1 MSENE
6 LDGKT
11 VEQPEAEAEKP
22 NEIENVAEPNE
33 NGAGETVSVNSDG
46 TATAKKPNKFLQKLD
61 NFFGIKKAGSSFKTE
76 IIGGLVTFMAMVY
89 ILMVNANMFARPG
102 VEFDLVPDS
111 GLGGFM
117 WNVFGG
123 APKGDA
129 FDAASSAAYGAVYI
143 ATALSAI
150 VGTMLMSLV
159 ARLPMAQ
166 ASGMGLNAF
175 FVYTICLGFG
185 LSYANALVLVLID
198 GVVFILLTVTGLR
211 KKLFNAIPKTVRVA
225 IPAGIGLFIAFIG
238 MQNVGL
244 VVADGATLVKLASF
258 NLLPESMGGSATY
271 GSIMPLIVTILG
283 LIAIAILAK
292 KKVKG
297 AVLYSILGS
306 AALYWVFMGIG
317 YGIKD
322 ESCMGVINGFTLSN
336 PIDAFK
342 NWGEMSVV
350 QVFTNG
356 FDFSAYIAKN
366 GGANLALVIITSSL
380 AFCMV
385 DMFDTMGTLY
395 GACARGNM
403 LEKDGSIP
411 NMNKAMLCD
420 AVATTTGAIC
430 GTSTV
435 TTFVES
441 SSGIA
446 AGARTGFSSLIT
458 AGCFLVA
465 MFLSPIAEMIP
476 SCATSVALIYVG
488 VLMMN
493 CVREIEWTDAAEAV
507 PAFLTIAMMS
517 FTYNISYGI
526 AFGIISWLIIR
537 LILNLVSLASK
548 KKDGT
553 VELVKEDEKISVVTI
568 VIAVLFVLMFFLT
581 H

>member
-1 MSENE
+1 METE
-6 LDGKT
+6 DKQT
-11 VEQPEAEAEKP
+11 
-22 NEIENVAEPNE
+22 VAEPQAE
-33 NGAGETVSVNSDG
+33 TAQQDAEPQAQVSADGAAVTSPEYKGFAG
-46 TATAKKPNKFLQKLD
+46 KLD
-61 NFFGIKKAGSSFKTE
+61 KFFGIRKSGSTFRKE

-102 VEFDLVPDS
+102 INFFGEDGETVTAI
-111 GLGGFM
+111 
-117 WNVFGG
+117 WNVFG
-123 APKGDA
+123 AHDPAA
-129 FDAASSAAYGAVYI
+129 FGSASSAAYGAIYI

-150 VGTMLMSLV
+150 IGTMLMSLL

-211 KKLFNAIPKTVRVA
+211 KVLFNAIPKVVRVA

-238 MQNVGL
+238 LQNVGL

-258 NLLPESMGGSATY
+258 NLLPASMGGSATY
-271 GSIMPLIVTILG
+271 GSVMPLIVTILG
-283 LIAIAILAK
+283 LIAIAVMSK
-292 KKVKG
+292 KGVKG
-297 AVLYSILGS
+297 AVLWSILGS
-306 AALYWVFMGIG
+306 AGLYWIFMAIG
-317 YGIKD
+317 YGYGDAACK
-322 ESCMGVINGFTLSN
+322 GVIDSFSFSN

-342 NWGEMSVV
+342 NWGTMSVGK
-350 QVFTNG
+350 VFSEG
-356 FDFSAYIAKN
+356 FDFSAYTAVN
-366 GGANLALVIITSSL
+366 GGGSLTLVIITSAL

-403 LEKDGSIP
+403 LKEDGSIP

-420 AVATTTGAIC
+420 AVATTTGAVC

-446 AGARTGFSSLIT
+446 AGARTGFSSLIV
-458 AGCFLVA
+458 AACFAVA

-476 SCATSVALIYVG
+476 NAATSVALIYVG

-493 CVREIEWTDAAEAV
+493 CVREIEWTDVAEAV
-507 PAFLTIAMMS
+507 PAFLTISMMS
-517 FTYNISYGI
+517 FTYNISFGI
-526 AFGIISWLIIR
+526 GLGIISWLLIR
-537 LILNLVSLASK
+537 LFIDLINVCSK
-548 KKDGT
+548 NKADT
-553 VELVKEDEKISVVTI
+553 VPEKAEKINVVTV

>member
-1 MSENE
+1 METE
-6 LDGKT
+6 DKT
-11 VEQPEAEAEKP
+11 VQEPQNDAAQTEPVEPVAAAE
-22 NEIENVAEPNE
+22 
-33 NGAGETVSVNSDG
+33 ETPQADG
-46 TATAKKPNKFLQKLD
+46 TAVEQKPYKGFAGKLD
-61 NFFGIKKAGSSFKTE
+61 KFFGIRKSGSTFRKE

-102 VEFDLVPDS
+102 IEFDLIPNS
-111 GLGGFM
+111 GKGGFM

-123 APKGDA
+123 APVGDA
-129 FDAASSAAYGAVYI
+129 FNTASSAAYGAIYI
-143 ATALSAI
+143 ATAISAI
-150 VGTMLMSLV
+150 VGTLLMSLL

-166 ASGMGLNAF
+166 ATGMGLNVF

-211 KKLFNAIPKTVRVA
+211 KVIFNAIPKVVRVA

-238 MQNVGL
+238 MQNVHL
-244 VVADGATLVKLASF
+244 VVGDSATLVKLASF
-258 NLLPESMGGSATY
+258 NLLPASMGGSATY
-271 GSIMPLIVTILG
+271 GSVMPLLVTIFG
-283 LIAIAILAK
+283 LIAIAVLSK

-297 AVLYSILGS
+297 AVLYSILGA
-306 AALYWVFMGIG
+306 AALYWIFMAIG
-317 YGIKD
+317 YGYGDAACK
-322 ESCMGVINGFTLSN
+322 GVIDSFSFSN

-342 NWGEMSVV
+342 NWGNMAVGK
-350 QVFTNG
+350 VFTDG
-356 FDFSAYIAKN
+356 FDFSGYTAAH
-366 GGANLALVIITSSL
+366 GGGSLALVIITSSL
-380 AFCMV
+380 AFCLV

-395 GACARGNM
+395 GACARGN
-403 LEKDGSIP
+403 LLDKDGNIP

-420 AVATTTGAIC
+420 AVATTAGAIC

-446 AGARTGFSSLIT
+446 AGAKTGFSSLIV

-493 CVREIEWTDAAEAV
+493 GVRDIEWTDVSEAV

-517 FTYNISYGI
+517 FAYNISFGI
-526 AFGIISWLIIR
+526 GLGIISWLAIQ
-537 LILNLVSLASK
+537 LILKLIRVCSK
-548 KKDGT
+548 KT
-553 VELVKEDEKISVVTI
+553 TENTLAEPEEKINIFTI
-568 VIAVLFVLMFFLT
+568 VIAVLFILMFFLT

>member
-6 LDGKT
+6 LDEQKL
-11 VEQPEAEAEKP
+11 VEQTDDRVDAKTEPDSK
-22 NEIENVAEPNE
+22 ENAVSADASAD
-33 NGAGETVSVNSDG
+33 GVVTVPSPYKGFASR
-46 TATAKKPNKFLQKLD
+46 LD
-61 NFFGIKKAGSSFKTE
+61 KFFGIRKHGSTFKAE

-89 ILMVNANMFARPG
+89 ILMVNANMFASPG
-102 VEFDLVPDS
+102 IN
-111 GLGGFM
+111 FM
-117 WNVFGG
+117 ADDGKTVVAIWNVFGAH
-123 APKGDA
+123 APAD
-129 FDAASSAAYGAVYI
+129 FDAASKAAYGAIYI

-150 VGTMLMSLV
+150 IGTMLMAFL
-159 ARLPMAQ
+159 ARMPLAQ

-175 FVYTICLGFG
+175 FVYTVCLGFG

-198 GVVFILLTVTGLR
+198 GVVFIILTVTGLR
-211 KKLFNAIPKTVRVA
+211 KVLFKAIPKVVRVA

-238 MQNVGL
+238 LQNVGL

-258 NLLPESMGGSATY
+258 NVLPKSMGGSATW
-271 GSIMPLIVTILG
+271 GSIAPLLVTVFGI
-283 LIAIAILAK
+283 IAVAVLSK

-297 AVLYSILGS
+297 AMLFAILGGT
-306 AALYWVFMGIG
+306 ALYWIFMAIG
-317 YGIKD
+317 YGAKD
-322 ESCMGVINGFTLSN
+322 AACMAVIDNFSMSN

-342 NWGEMSVV
+342 NWGKMSVG
-350 QVFTNG
+350 QVFANG
-356 FDFSAYIAKN
+356 FNFDGYLATHS
-366 GGANLALVIITSSL
+366 GGSLALVIITSSL

-411 NMNKAMLCD
+411 NINKSMLCD
-420 AVATTTGAIC
+420 AIATTTGAVA

-441 SSGIA
+441 SSGIG
-446 AGARTGFSSLIT
+446 AGARTGFASLVT
-458 AGCFLVA
+458 GLCFVVA

-476 SCATSVALIYVG
+476 SAATSIALIYVG

-507 PAFLTIAMMS
+507 PAFLTIAMMPL
-517 FTYNISYGI
+517 TYNISYGI
-526 AFGIISWLIIR
+526 AFGIISWL
-537 LILNLVSLASK
+537 LIKIFVDLFGKKNKEGENLMEK
-548 KKDGT
+548 K
-553 VELVKEDEKISVVTI
+553 EKINIVTV
-568 VIAVLFVLMFFLT
+568 VIAVLFILMFFLT

>member
-11 VEQPEAEAEKP
+11 VEQPEAEAATP
-22 NEIENVAEPNE
+22 NETENVTEPKE
-33 NGAGETVSVNSDG
+33 NGADETVSVNGDG

-61 NFFGIKKAGSSFKTE
+61 NFFGVKKAGSSFKTE

-89 ILMVNANMFARPG
+89 ILPVNAGMLGITGPG
-102 VEFDLVPDS
+102 
-111 GLGGFM
+111 
-117 WNVFGG
+117 FG
-123 APKGDA
+123 AI
-129 FDAASSAAYGAVYI
+129 YI

-150 VGTMLMSLV
+150 VGTVLMALL

-175 FVYTICLGFG
+175 FVYTICSGFG

-198 GVVFILLTVTGLR
+198 GLVFIILTVTGLR
-211 KKLFNAIPKTVRVA
+211 KTLFNAIPKTVRVA

-244 VVADGATLVKLASF
+244 ITTDATIVDGEISSATIVKLATF
-258 NLLPESMGGSATY
+258 NFLGSATY
-271 GSIMPLIVTILG
+271 GSVMPLIVTILG
-283 LIAIAILAK
+283 VIAVAIMAK
-292 KKVKG
+292 KGVKG
-297 AVLYSILGS
+297 AVLFGILGS
-306 AALYWVFMGIG
+306 AALYWIFMGIG

-322 ESCMGVINGFTLSN
+322 SSCMDVINGFTFSS

-342 NWGEMSVV
+342 DWGTNSVG
-350 QVFTNG
+350 QVFTDG
-356 FDFSAYIAKN
+356 FNFSGYLEKHS
-366 GGANLALVIITSSL
+366 GGDLALVIITSSL

-403 LEKDGSIP
+403 LKEDGSIP

-420 AVATTTGAIC
+420 AIATTTGAIC

-465 MFLSPIAEMIP
+465 MFLSPIAAMIP
-476 SCATSVALIYVG
+476 SSATSVALIYVG

-493 CVREIEWTDAAEAV
+493 GVREIEWTDAAEAV

-517 FTYNISYGI
+517 FAYNISYGI
-526 AFGIISWLIIR
+526 AFGIISWLLIR
-537 LILNLVSLASK
+537 LVLNLISLAGK
-548 KKDGT
+548 KKEGVA
-553 VELVKEDEKISVVTI
+553 VEAAKPDDKINVVTV
-568 VIAVLFVLMFFLT
+568 VIAILFLLMFFLT

>member
-1 MSENE
+1 METE
-6 LDGKT
+6 DVT
-11 VEQPEAEAEKP
+11 
-22 NEIENVAEPNE
+22 VAEPKD
-33 NGAGETVSVNSDG
+33 AAQPDG
-46 TATAKKPNKFLQKLD
+46 TAAAPEPAPEYTGIAAKLD
-61 NFFGIKKAGSSFKTE
+61 KFFGIRKAGSTFRKE

-89 ILMVNANMFARPG
+89 ILMVNAGMFAHPIVDEKTG
-102 VEFDLVPDS
+102 VTLF
-111 GLGGFM
+111 
-117 WNVFGG
+117 NVFEGWG
-123 APKGDA
+123 AT
-129 FDAASSAAYGAVYI
+129 AAGSNAAYGAIYI

-150 VGTMLMSLV
+150 IGTLLMSLL

-198 GVVFILLTVTGLR
+198 GIVFILLTVTGLR
-211 KKLFNAIPKTVRVA
+211 KMLFNAIPKVVRVA

-238 MQNVGL
+238 LQNVGL
-244 VVADGATLVKLASF
+244 VIPDSATGVTLASF
-258 NLLPESMGGSATY
+258 NFLGSATY
-271 GSIMPLIVTILG
+271 GSVMPLIVTVLG
-283 LIAIAILAK
+283 IIAVAIMAK
-292 KKVKG
+292 KGVKG
-297 AVLYSILGS
+297 AVLWAILGG

-317 YGIKD
+317 YGYGDAACK
-322 ESCMGVINGFTLSN
+322 GVIDGFTFSN

-342 NWGEMSVV
+342 NWGDLAVG
-350 QVFTNG
+350 QVFANG
-356 FDFSAYIAKN
+356 FNFDGYLATHN
-366 GGANLALVIITSSL
+366 GGDLTLVIITSSL

-395 GACARGNM
+395 GACARGEM

-411 NMNKAMLCD
+411 NMNNAMLCD
-420 AVATTTGAIC
+420 AIATTTGAIA

-441 SSGIA
+441 SAGIA
-446 AGARTGFSSLIT
+446 AGARTGLSSLVT

-476 SCATSVALIYVG
+476 SCATSIALIYVG

-493 CVREIEWTDAAEAV
+493 CVRDIEWTDAAEAV
-507 PAFLTIAMMS
+507 PAFLTIAMMP

-526 AFGIISWLIIR
+526 AFGIISWL
-537 LILNLVSLASK
+537 LIKAILLLIDKIK
-548 KKDGT
+548 KT
-553 VELVKEDEKISVVTI
+553 EPATTEEPEEKINIVTV

>member
-22 NEIENVAEPNE
+22 NETENAAEPNE
-33 NGAGETVSVNSDG
+33 NGAGETVSVNGDG
-46 TATAKKPNKFLQKLD
+46 TATAKKPNKFLQMLD
-61 NFFGIKKAGSSFKTE
+61 NFFGVKKAGSSFKTE

-89 ILMVNANMFARPG
+89 ILPVNAGMLGITGPG
-102 VEFDLVPDS
+102 
-111 GLGGFM
+111 
-117 WNVFGG
+117 FG
-123 APKGDA
+123 AI
-129 FDAASSAAYGAVYI
+129 YI

-150 VGTMLMSLV
+150 VGTVLMSLL

-198 GVVFILLTVTGLR
+198 GVVFIILTVTGLR
-211 KKLFNAIPKTVRVA
+211 KHLFNAIPKTVRVA

-244 VVADGATLVKLASF
+244 ITTDASIVDGEISSATIVKLATF
-258 NLLPESMGGSATY
+258 NFLGSATY
-271 GSIMPLIVTILG
+271 GSVMPLIVTILG
-283 LIAIAILAK
+283 VIAVAIMAK
-292 KKVKG
+292 KGVKG
-297 AVLYSILGS
+297 AVLYGILGA

-317 YGIKD
+317 YGIED
-322 ESCMGVINGFTLSN
+322 PSCMKVINDFSFSN

-342 NWGEMSVV
+342 DWGTNSVG
-350 QVFTNG
+350 QVFANG
-356 FDFSAYIAKN
+356 FNFNGYIEAH
-366 GGANLALVIITSSL
+366 GGGDLALVIITSSL

-403 LEKDGSIP
+403 LEEDGSIP

-420 AVATTTGAIC
+420 AIATTTGAIC

-465 MFLSPIAEMIP
+465 MFLSPIAAMIP
-476 SCATSVALIYVG
+476 SSATSVALIYVG

-493 CVREIEWTDAAEAV
+493 GVREIEWTDAAEAV

-526 AFGIISWLIIR
+526 AFGIISWLLIR
-537 LILNLVSLASK
+537 LVLNLISFAGK
-548 KKDGT
+548 KKGGA
-553 VELVKEDEKISVVTI
+553 VELAKEEDKINIVTI
-568 VIAVLFVLMFFLT
+568 VIAILFALMFFLT

>member
-1 MSENE
+1 MFMEAE
-6 LDGKT
+6 DKQT
-11 VEQPEAEAEKP
+11 VETPEQSVQQPDVNADATGQAVKTETVAPPQADGSAVEEKP
-22 NEIENVAEPNE
+22 YK
-33 NGAGETVSVNSDG
+33 GFAG
-46 TATAKKPNKFLQKLD
+46 KLD
-61 NFFGIKKAGSSFKTE
+61 KFFGIRKAKTTFRAE
-76 IIGGLVTFMAMVY
+76 IVGGLVTFMAMVY
-89 ILMVNANMFARPG
+89 ILMVNAGMFADPFGTGANVLG
-102 VEFDLVPDS
+102 VS
-111 GLGGFM
+111 
-117 WNVFGG
+117 
-123 APKGDA
+123 
-129 FDAASSAAYGAVYI
+129 YGAIYI

-150 VGTMLMSLV
+150 VGTMLMSLL

-175 FVYTICLGFG
+175 FVFTICVGFG

-211 KKLFNAIPKTVRVA
+211 KILFNAIPKVVRIA

-238 MQNVGL
+238 LQNAGL

-258 NLLPESMGGSATY
+258 NFLADATY
-271 GSIMPLIVTILG
+271 GSVMPLIVVVLG
-283 LIAIAILAK
+283 LIAVAVLSK
-292 KKVKG
+292 KGVKG
-297 AVLYSILGS
+297 AVLWAILGS
-306 AALYWVFMGIG
+306 AALYWIFMAIG
-317 YGIKD
+317 YGYGDDACKK
-322 ESCMGVINGFTLSN
+322 VIDGFTFSN

-342 NWGEMSVV
+342 DWGTQSVGK
-350 QVFTNG
+350 VFTDG
-356 FDFSAYIAKN
+356 FNFDQYLATHS
-366 GGANLALVIITSSL
+366 GGSLALVIITSAL

-420 AVATTTGAIC
+420 AIATTTGAIC

-446 AGARTGFSSLIT
+446 AGARTGFASLIT
-458 AGCFLVA
+458 AACFAVA

-476 SCATSVALIYVG
+476 SAATSVALIYVG

-493 CVREIEWTDAAEAV
+493 CVREIEWTDVAEAV
-507 PAFLTIAMMS
+507 PAFLTIAMMP

-526 AFGIISWLIIR
+526 AFGIISWL
-537 LILNLVSLASK
+537 LIKLFVELINLCSK
-548 KKDGT
+548 KKAET
-553 VELVKEDEKISVVTI
+553 IPEKTEKINVVTI
-568 VIAVLFVLMFFLT
+568 VIAVLFILMFFLT